1 MQLKWLEDFIALA
14 ETQSFSKSAVFRH
27 VTHPAFG
34 RRIRSLELWCGV
46 DLIDRTGYPVKLTE
60 QGVAFFELARD
71 TLRNLQEFKELAVG
85 NGRDIDGRFHE
96 SGFAPALQDHGYQLV
111 NRLPFSEHPR

>member
-111 NRLPFSEHPR
+111 N